1 MNSAPLVAAG
11 AAFVIAAFLLA
22 WVALPQGQSAG
33 VLEQRLAGVAETPA
47 YDIDLVTGE
56 LTEPAFERI
65 VLPILGFIGKF
76 IARRTKEGQL
86 QQLRQLVARAGS
98 HQRPET
104 LLAQRFLLPFVGIGV
119 GWGLDQEAHIHPPAS
134 IAAIVGLAVLMYLYP
149 TESLKSK
156 AKKRQM
162 VIRLALPGALDL
174 LTVCLEAGL
183 SLDMAIMRVSE
194 SDDSVLSGEFQKVIN
209 EVRLGRPRA
218 ESLMSMAE
226 RNDVEEL
233 TGFIRSVVQAEPL
246 GVSIA
251 NVLRIQSEDSRRQRK
266 QRAEQAGH
274 RAPILMLF
282 PMMCCIFPCIF
293 LMLLGPAAL
302 QLFFH

>member
-1 MNSAPLVAAG
+1 M
-11 AAFVIAAFLLA
+11 
-22 WVALPQGQSAG
+22 
-33 VLEQRLAGVAETPA
+33 
-47 YDIDLVTGE
+47 
-56 LTEPAFERI
+56 
-65 VLPILGFIGKF
+65 
-76 IARRTKEGQL
+76 
-86 QQLRQLVARAGS
+86 
-98 HQRPET
+98 
-104 LLAQRFLLPFVGIGV
+104 
-119 GWGLDQEAHIHPPAS
+119 
-134 IAAIVGLAVLMYLYP
+134 AVLMYLYP

-156 AKKRQM
+156 AKKRQK

-174 LTVCLEAGL
+174 LTVCMEAGL

-209 EVRLGRPRA
+209 EVRLGRPRSEA
-218 ESLMSMAE
+218 LLGMAD

-233 TGFIRSVVQAEPL
+233 TGFIRSVVQSEPL

-251 NVLRIQSEDSRRQRK
+251 NVLRIQSEDLRRMRK

-302 QLFFH
+302 QLLFHA

>member
-1 MNSAPLVAAG
+1 MNSAPLLAAG
-11 AAFVIAAFLLA
+11 AAFVLAAFLLA
-22 WVALPQGQSAG
+22 WVVLPQGQSAG
-33 VLEQRLAGVAETPA
+33 VLEQRLARVADTPA

-56 LTEPAFERI
+56 LTEPAFDRI
-65 VLPILGFIGKF
+65 VLPILGFVGKF
-76 IARRTKEGQL
+76 IAKRTKEGQL
-86 QQLRQLVARAGS
+86 QQLRQLVAKAGS
-98 HQRPET
+98 RQRPET
-104 LLAQRFLLPFVGIGV
+104 LLALRLLLPLVGIAV
-119 GWGLDQEAHIHPPAS
+119 GWGLDLLAKLHPPAS
-134 IAAIVGLAVLMYLYP
+134 IAVLVGLATLMYLYP
-149 TESLKSK
+149 TESLKTK
-156 AKKRQM
+156 AKKRQTL
-162 VIRLALPGALDL
+162 IRRALPGALDL
-174 LTVCLEAGL
+174 LTVCMEAGL

-194 SDDSVLSGEFQKVIN
+194 SDEGVLSAEFQKVIN

-233 TGFIRSVVQAEPL
+233 TGFIRSVIQAEPL

-251 NVLRIQSEDSRRQRK
+251 NVLRIQSEDSRRMRK

-302 QLFFH
+302 QLLFH

>member
-1 MNSAPLVAAG
+1 MSSPLLLAAG
-11 AAFVIAAFLLA
+11 AAFVIAAVLLV
-22 WVALPQGQSAG
+22 WVVLPQGQSAG
-33 VLEQRLAGVAETPA
+33 VLEQRLARVADTPA

-56 LTEPAFERI
+56 LTEPAFDRI
-65 VLPILGFIGKF
+65 VLPLLGFIGKF
-76 IARRTKEGQL
+76 IAKRTKEGQL

-98 HQRPET
+98 RQRPET
-104 LLAQRFLLPFVGIGV
+104 LLAERLLLPLAGIGV
-119 GWGLDQEAHIHPPAS
+119 GFGLTTAAKIHPPIS
-134 IAAIVGLAVLMYLYP
+134 LLVIVGLAVLLYLYP

-156 AKKRQM
+156 GKKRQT

-174 LTVCLEAGL
+174 LTVCMEAGL
-183 SLDMAIMRVSE
+183 SLDMAMMRVSE

-209 EVRLGRPRA
+209 EVRLGRPRPEA
-218 ESLMSMAE
+218 LMGMAE

-293 LMLLGPAAL
+293 LMLLGPAVL